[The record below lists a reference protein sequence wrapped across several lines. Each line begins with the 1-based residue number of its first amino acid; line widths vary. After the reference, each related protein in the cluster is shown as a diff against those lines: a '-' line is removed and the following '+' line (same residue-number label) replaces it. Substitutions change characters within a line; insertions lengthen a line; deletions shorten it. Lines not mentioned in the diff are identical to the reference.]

1 MTPAARAGSLVL
13 SAALGL
19 LLVAC
24 GPTASATS
32 QTPSPTAPAPTA
44 SPAAQPT
51 ATPLGANPCG
61 SSSSADVASRLN
73 AWGIPKPT
81 DAIVVDQGDLAS
93 DGPSGG
99 ATYTLFGVCA
109 KGSSPDAVW
118 AFYVAHMPSSGWTQ
132 SATIPTIGNSN
143 EPCGYKY
150 CWTKDVKQGS
160 ALIVTLKNMVV
171 KGSDTEF
178 TLVYEGLG

>member
-1 MTPAARAGSLVL
+1 MTPGARAGGLVL
-13 SAALGL
+13 SATLGL

-24 GPTASATS
+24 GPTASGTS
-32 QTPSPTAPAPTA
+32 QIPSPTAPAPIA
-44 SPAAQPT
+44 SPTVQPT

-61 SSSSADVASRLN
+61 SSSSADVASRLS
-73 AWGIPKPT
+73 AWHIPTPAG
-81 DAIVVDQGDLAS
+81 AIVVDQGELAS

-99 ATYTLFGVCA
+99 AIFTLFGVCA

-118 AFYVAHMPSSGWTQ
+118 TFYVAHMPASGWTQ
-132 SATIPTIGNSN
+132 SATVPTIGNPN

-178 TLVYEGLG
+178 TIVYQS